1 MIVHGIIKQPYCK
14 KHHFVY
20 NHRQNIAENCLWIQK
35 EGIATDDAYISA
47 FNILQ
52 NMRRD
57 DIEIYHYCDRAT
69 YTVQPHRHDFYELYC
84 LLSNGYIYH
93 VEDNQYA
100 LEPGTL
106 VLVYP
111 GETHWP
117 ELQGP
122 PEDIERIVLWLNP
135 QFISSLSIFLPQTL
149 GTIGDKLRGQ
159 HLIVPEPKTY
169 QIILGLLY
177 SLLYEKNRA
186 DADSKYLCHLILS
199 QLLIHISRVLNQR
212 MKPSEKPESRY
223 EEVMRVHEYINVHF
237 REPLSVSD
245 LAMRFFMN
253 KNTMTRQF
261 KRVIGMTPGEYVRR
275 KRLENAHT
283 LIRQGYGVQHA
294 GFVSG
299 FTDYSAFYRAF
310 RQHYGL
316 SPGEFSSGI
325 RAGSLIIPEQK
336 GGTAIEA

>member
-1 MIVHGIIKQPYCK
+1 MLKSTNN
-14 KHHFVY
+14 F
-20 NHRQNIAENCLWIQK
+20 RK
-35 EGIATDDAYISA
+35 EGNYTDGAYISA

-52 NMRRD
+52 KMSRD
-57 DIEIYHYCDRAT
+57 DVEIYHYCDKAT

-93 VEDNQYA
+93 VEDNQYT

-106 VLVYP
+106 ILVRP

-117 ELQGP
+117 ELEGP
-122 PEDIERIVLWLNP
+122 PKDIERIVLWLNP

-149 GTIGDKLRGQ
+149 GTLGNNLQDQ
-159 HLIVPEPKTY
+159 HLIVPEAKTY
-169 QIILGLLY
+169 QVILNLLY

-186 DADSKYLCHLILS
+186 DADSQYLCHLILS

-212 MKPSEKPESRY
+212 ARPLEKPESRY
-223 EEVMRVHEYINVHF
+223 EEIMRVHEYINAHF

-245 LAMRFFMN
+245 LALRFFMD

-261 KRVIGMTPGEYVRR
+261 KRIIGMTPGDYIRR
-275 KRLENAHT
+275 KRLESAHT

-310 RQHYGL
+310 HQLYGIAPSEL
-316 SPGEFSSGI
+316 
-325 RAGSLIIPEQK
+325 AGQFRKKTGRPYAGQED
-336 GGTAIEA
+336 GG